1 MKPID
6 DTKIPEVNIELENRF
21 KTEREEWKDKI
32 ITLVKS
38 IGDTRKLSEAQ
49 IQQLSFRQI
58 VQEKLAEYRILQEKR
73 QEIYDKQYTS
83 RFREYHTGYDLK
95 LSNTEKNIF
104 VQSDCSAIKSQIKM
118 ISVQITY
125 FEECVKTLDNLGFA
139 IKNKIEIVSQQLM

>member
-6 DTKIPEVNIELENRF
+6 DTKIREVNIELENRF

-58 VQEKLAEYRILQEKR
+58 VQEKR

>member
-6 DTKIPEVNIELENRF
+6 DTKIREVNIELENRF

-58 VQEKLAEYRILQEKR
+58 VQEKLAEY
-73 QEIYDKQYTS
+73 
-83 RFREYHTGYDLK
+83 
-95 LSNTEKNIF
+95 
-104 VQSDCSAIKSQIKM
+104 
-118 ISVQITY
+118 
-125 FEECVKTLDNLGFA
+125 
-139 IKNKIEIVSQQLM
+139 

>member
-6 DTKIPEVNIELENRF
+6 DTKIREVNIELENRF

-83 RFREYHTGYDLK
+83 RFREYHPGYDLK